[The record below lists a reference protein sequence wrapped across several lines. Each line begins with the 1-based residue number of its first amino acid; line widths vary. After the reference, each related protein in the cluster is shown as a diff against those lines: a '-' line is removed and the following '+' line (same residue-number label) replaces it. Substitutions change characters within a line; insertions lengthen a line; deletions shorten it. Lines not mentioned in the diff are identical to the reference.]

1 MKILIKNGHLID
13 PSQSLN
19 KVTDLLIEDGRI
31 ARIAPHISTACDRIV
46 DATGLTVIPGLI
58 DMHTHLRE
66 PGFEGKEDIL
76 SGTRAAAHGGVTTV
90 ACMPNT
96 QPVIDTSIVVSG
108 IKERAAQCA
117 RAHVEVIGAI
127 TKGSQG
133 KELAE
138 MGDMAAH
145 GAIAFSDDGHQVSSA
160 RMFLLAAQYAK
171 GLNKPLISHAIDE
184 ELNTQG
190 FMHEGT
196 VSTQLGIPGV
206 PSVAEDIAV
215 ARDCLIAKYT
225 GAHVHI
231 AHISTKGAVDM
242 VRYFKQQGVPVT
254 AEATVHHLTLTDEA
268 CASFNTA
275 TKISPPLRSSEHVS
289 AVREGLMDGTIDII
303 VTDHSPH
310 ACEEKD
316 VEFRYAPNGFTGLE
330 TSLGVLLTELYHT
343 GRIDLPMLVE
353 KMSCAPARLFGLP
366 GGTLKPGAPADIAL
380 VDLQREWVINSQHF
394 YTRGKFTPF
403 EGKKCKGQVVATIL
417 AGEFVM
423 ENGKVICNKN

>member
-1 MKILIKNGHLID
+1 MKILIKNGHLVD
-13 PSQSLN
+13 PSQSLD
-19 KVTDLLIEDGRI
+19 KKADLLVEDGRI
-31 ARIAPHISTACDRIV
+31 AQIAPKIDVACEREF
-46 DATGLTVIPGLI
+46 DASGLTVIPGLI

-76 SGTRAAAHGGVTTV
+76 SGTQAAAHGGVTTV

-96 QPVIDTSIVVSG
+96 NPVTDTSIIVSG
-108 IKERAAQCA
+108 IQARAAQCGL
-117 RAHVEVIGAI
+117 AHVKVIGAI

-138 MGDMAAH
+138 MGDMATH
-145 GAIAFSDDGHQVSSA
+145 GAIGFSDDGHQVSSA

-171 GLNKPLISHAIDE
+171 ALNKPLISHAIDE
-184 ELNTQG
+184 EFNTQG
-190 FMHEGT
+190 FMHEGA
-196 VSTQLGIPGV
+196 VSTQLGIAGV

-231 AHISTKGAVDM
+231 AHISTQGAVDM
-242 VRYFKQQGVPVT
+242 VRYFKQQGVHVT

-268 CASFNTA
+268 CVGFNTA
-275 TKISPPLRSSEHVS
+275 AKVSPPLRSAEHVE
-289 AVREGLMDGTIDII
+289 AVRKGLLDGTIDII

-330 TSLGVLLTELYHT
+330 TSLGVVLTDLYHT
-343 GRIDLPMLVE
+343 GLIDLPTLVE

-366 GGTLKPGAPADIAL
+366 GGTLKPGAVADITL
-380 VDLQREWVINSQHF
+380 IDLQRAWTVDSHRF

-403 EGKKCKGQVVATIL
+403 EGKKCKGQAVATLL
-417 AGEFVM
+417 AGKFVM
-423 ENGKVICNKN
+423 ENGEVICK

>member
-1 MKILIKNGHLID
+1 MKILIKNGHIVD

-19 KVTDLLIEDGRI
+19 KKADVLIEDGRI
-31 ARIAPHISTACDRIV
+31 AQIAPQISAACERVV
-46 DATGLTVIPGLI
+46 DASGLMVIPGLI

-66 PGFEGKEDIL
+66 PGFEGKEDIV
-76 SGTRAAAHGGVTTV
+76 SGTQAAAHGGVTTV

-96 QPVIDTSIVVSG
+96 QPVIDTSIIVSG
-108 IKERAAQCA
+108 IQARAARCGF
-117 RAHVEVIGAI
+117 AHVEVIGAI

-196 VSTQLGIPGV
+196 VSARLGMAGV

-215 ARDCLIAKYT
+215 ARDCLIAQYT

-231 AHISTKGAVDM
+231 AHISTQGAVDI
-242 VRYFKQQGVPVT
+242 VRHFKKQGVHVT

-268 CASFNTA
+268 CAGFNTA
-275 TKISPPLRSSEHVS
+275 AKVSPPLRSADHVQ
-289 AVREGLMDGTIDII
+289 AVRNGLLDGTIDII

-316 VEFRYAPNGFTGLE
+316 VEFCHAPNGFTGLE
-330 TSLGVLLTELYHT
+330 TSLGVLLTDLYQT
-343 GRIDLPMLVE
+343 GVIDLPTLIN
-353 KMSCAPARLFGLP
+353 KMSCTPARLFGLP
-366 GGTLKPGAPADIAL
+366 GGTLKLGAPADIAL
-380 VDLQREWVINSQHF
+380 VDLQREWTVESRRF

-403 EGKKCKGQVVATIL
+403 EGKKCKGQVIATML
-417 AGEFVM
+417 AGRFVM
-423 ENGKVICNKN
+423 ENGEVICK

>member
-1 MKILIKNGHLID
+1 MKILIKNGQIVD

-19 KVTDLLIEDGRI
+19 KKADVLVEDGRI
-31 ARIAPHISTACDRIV
+31 AQIAPQISAACERVV
-46 DATGLTVIPGLI
+46 DASGLTVIPGLI

-66 PGFEGKEDIL
+66 PGFEGKEDIV
-76 SGTRAAAHGGVTTV
+76 SGTQAAAHGGVTTV

-96 QPVIDTSIVVSG
+96 QPVIDTSIIVSG
-108 IKERAAQCA
+108 IKARAAQCGF
-117 RAHVEVIGAI
+117 AHVEVIGAI

-190 FMHEGT
+190 FMHEGA
-196 VSTQLGIPGV
+196 VSARLGIPGV
-206 PSVAEDIAV
+206 SSVAEDIAV
-215 ARDCLIAKYT
+215 ARDCLIAQYT

-231 AHISTKGAVDM
+231 AHISTQGAVDM
-242 VRYFKQQGVPVT
+242 VRYFKQQGVHVT

-268 CASFNTA
+268 CAGFNTA
-275 TKISPPLRSSEHVS
+275 VKVSPPLRSADHVQ
-289 AVREGLMDGTIDII
+289 AVRNGLLDGTIDII

-316 VEFRYAPNGFTGLE
+316 VEFCYAPNGFTGLE
-330 TSLGVLLTELYHT
+330 TSLGVLLTDLYQT
-343 GRIDLPMLVE
+343 GVIDLPTLIN
-353 KMSCAPARLFGLP
+353 KMSCTPARLFGLP
-366 GGTLKPGAPADIAL
+366 GGTLKLGAPADIAL
-380 VDLQREWVINSQHF
+380 VDLQREWTVESRRF

-403 EGKKCKGQVVATIL
+403 EGKKCKGQVIATML
-417 AGEFVM
+417 AGRFVM
-423 ENGKVICNKN
+423 ENGEVICK

>member
-1 MKILIKNGHLID
+1 MKILIKNGHIVD

-19 KVTDLLIEDGRI
+19 KKADLLIENGRVAQI
-31 ARIAPHISTACDRIV
+31 ASQISIPCDRVV
-46 DATGLTVIPGLI
+46 DASNLTVIPGLI

-66 PGFEGKEDIL
+66 PGYEGKEDIL
-76 SGTRAAAHGGVTTV
+76 TGTQAAAHGGVTTV

-96 QPVIDTSIVVSG
+96 KPVIDTSIVVSG
-108 IKERAAQCA
+108 VKARAARCA
-117 RAHVEVIGAI
+117 LAHVEVIGAI
-127 TKGSQG
+127 TKGSEG

-184 ELNTQG
+184 ELNAQG

-196 VSTQLGIPGV
+196 MSTRLGIPGV
-206 PSVAEDIAV
+206 SSVAEDIAV
-215 ARDCLIAKYT
+215 ARDCLIAQYT

-242 VRYFKQQGVPVT
+242 VRHFKQQGVQVT

-268 CASFNTA
+268 CANFNTA
-275 TKISPPLRSSEHVS
+275 AKVSPPLRSAEHVD
-289 AVREGLMDGTIDII
+289 AVRKGLLDGTIDII
-303 VTDHSPH
+303 VTDHAPH
-310 ACEEKD
+310 APEEKD
-316 VEFRYAPNGFTGLE
+316 VEFRYAPNGFAGLE
-330 TSLGVLLTELYHT
+330 TYLAVLLTDLYHT
-343 GRIDLPMLVE
+343 GLIDLPTLIN

-380 VDLQREWVINSQHF
+380 VDLQRAWTVDSQRF

-403 EGKKCKGQVVATIL
+403 EGKKCKGQVVATML
-417 AGEFVM
+417 AGRFVM
-423 ENGKVICNKN
+423 ENGEIICK